1 MSLYG
6 KDDSNANK
14 TKAGIG
20 VAASSQAKTIV
31 FIDDTEAQLAE
42 NKARGVSSP
51 GWHSFYTYTDCHGKT
66 RYKSELLVS
75 IAGPEA
81 NASETQSD
89 DTIGA
94 DITSVITPGTV
105 ANATT
110 YAPSGA
116 VATFTSNGAA
126 DGSRTAGTYTVTN
139 AAGSSSG
146 TGADFTVVVAAN
158 GTPTVTQV
166 SGGTGYANSETITIA
181 DASLGGGGGAAV
193 VLTVTAATAAHTFS
207 ISGASS
213 TGSGA
218 SLTYQWQKAE
228 SGSTNYADLSGK
240 TSATLALTALTAAAD
255 NGDKY
260 RCRIN
265 NSIGGVEKTTTAG
278 TLTVLDRT

>member
-20 VAASSQAKTIV
+20 VAASSNTKTIV

-51 GWHSFYTYTDCHGKT
+51 GWHSFYTYTDMHGKT
-66 RYKSELLVS
+66 RTKSELLVS

-94 DITSVITPGTV
+94 DITSTITPGTV
-105 ANATT
+105 ANVTT
-110 YAPSGA
+110 FAPAGA
-116 VATFTSNGAA
+116 VATFTDNGGA

-139 AAGSSSG
+139 AAGNASG

-158 GTPTVTQV
+158 GTPTVTLV
-166 SGGTGYANSETITIA
+166 SVSYTH
-181 DASLGGGGGAAV
+181 
-193 VLTVTAATAAHTFS
+193 LTLPT
-207 ISGASS
+207 
-213 TGSGA
+213 
-218 SLTYQWQKAE
+218 KA
-228 SGSTNYADLSGK
+228 
-240 TSATLALTALTAAAD
+240 
-255 NGDKY
+255 
-260 RCRIN
+260 
-265 NSIGGVEKTTTAG
+265 
-278 TLTVLDRT
+278 

>member
-14 TKAGIG
+14 AKAGIG
-20 VAASSQAKTIV
+20 VATSSQAKTIV

-126 DGSRTAGTYTVTN
+126 DGS
-139 AAGSSSG
+139 
-146 TGADFTVVVAAN
+146 
-158 GTPTVTQV
+158 
-166 SGGTGYANSETITIA
+166 
-181 DASLGGGGGAAV
+181 
-193 VLTVTAATAAHTFS
+193 
-207 ISGASS
+207 
-213 TGSGA
+213 
-218 SLTYQWQKAE
+218 
-228 SGSTNYADLSGK
+228 NYNWNFRLCFEPFR
-240 TSATLALTALTAAAD
+240 L
-255 NGDKY
+255 
-260 RCRIN
+260 
-265 NSIGGVEKTTTAG
+265 
-278 TLTVLDRT
+278 